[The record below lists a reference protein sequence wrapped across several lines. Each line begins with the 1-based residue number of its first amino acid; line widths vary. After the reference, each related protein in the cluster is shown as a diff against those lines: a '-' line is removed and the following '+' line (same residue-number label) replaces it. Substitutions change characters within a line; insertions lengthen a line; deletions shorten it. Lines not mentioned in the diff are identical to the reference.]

1 MAVEQVRDRRVPDRW
16 VWYGGRLSVD
26 FVNTRRDRFK
36 GGREL
41 LVHPG
46 DLAEWFAAAEVTP
59 EEVAV
64 DEALLVQAREL
75 REAVD
80 AGYRSAVAG
89 EAFPGAAARTI
100 NEWLARLAEH
110 PPRLDVM
117 DDGEAV
123 FRTDTAPPDARQAL
137 CRIAA
142 DAATLLGA
150 ADTRARLRICDGHN
164 CSGRFVDKS
173 VGRRR
178 RWCSMAICGN
188 RAKAAQH
195 RRAAARSAH

>member
-1 MAVEQVRDRRVPDRW
+1 MAVEQVQDRQVPERW

-41 LVHPG
+41 LVRPG
-46 DLAEWFAAAEVTP
+46 DLAEWFAEAEVTP
-59 EEVAV
+59 ERVAV
-64 DEALLVQAREL
+64 DEELLVQAREL
-75 REAVD
+75 REAID

-89 EAFPGAAARTI
+89 EAFPEAAARTI
-100 NEWLARLAEH
+100 NAWLARLAEH
-110 PPRLDVM
+110 PPRLDVEG
-117 DDGEAV
+117 GEAV
-123 FRTDTAPPDARQAL
+123 FRTDTAPLDARRAL
-137 CRIAA
+137 CRIAV

-195 RRAAARSAH
+195 RRTAARSAH